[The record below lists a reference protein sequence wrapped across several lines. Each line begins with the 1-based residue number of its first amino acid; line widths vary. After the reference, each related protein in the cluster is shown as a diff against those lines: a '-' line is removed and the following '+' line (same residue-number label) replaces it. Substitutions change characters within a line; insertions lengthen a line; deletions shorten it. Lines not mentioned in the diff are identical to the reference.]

1 MDFATTHD
9 IDTKQFTIL
18 YKSVV
23 MGITIQEEEST
34 ACCIVILRVRTEY
47 AILAL
52 RAVTALLDTLGV
64 LVRMI
69 LTSVTTK
76 MAVVIRFAPTR
87 LAVIAARVGVDF
99 VFHHQIPVHVVT
111 LMSVRVITAAV
122 RSAQTLQDFTSATAS
137 VVFNWWAPL
146 NVKM

>member
-1 MDFATTHD
+1 M
-9 IDTKQFTIL
+9 Q
-18 YKSVV
+18 
-23 MGITIQEEEST
+23 
-34 ACCIVILRVRTEY
+34 
-47 AILAL
+47 
-52 RAVTALLDTLGV
+52 
-64 LVRMI
+64 I

-99 VFHHQIPVHVVT
+99 VFHHQIPVHVVVGSMCNSISIVWCVYYSLQT

-146 NVKM
+146 NVKVIKLPIGCSVPG